1 MNGNHR
7 GWTRGKK
14 KKGGGEKRERCVPLP
29 LDFKRQQIYSSP
41 TPTCH
46 IPPPPSLHSIDKGEV
61 KGKDSEKDEEE
72 ERHVIDVSITR
83 FVDAVADR

>member
-7 GWTRGKK
+7 GRTRGKK
-14 KKGGGEKRERCVPLP
+14 KKGEEKKENAVFPSPLTLSGNKSTLLLP
-29 LDFKRQQIYSSP
+29 LRVI
-41 TPTCH
+41 
-46 IPPPPSLHSIDKGEV
+46 SLLHRASSIDKGEV